1 MLLFADVRL
10 VFTVSCHKR
19 FGAHHHQISIS
30 LLCVVL
36 QHIVAYCSILQHI
49 VAYCSIVSKYCMI
62 VLRRSVYMITYVHC
76 CIVSHCN
83 KLAQRLDLQ
92 YIILLVCHRCRSIR
106 RPASDDGFKDARK
119 RKLYLMKLIGLGWI
133 R

>member
-1 MLLFADVRL
+1 
-10 VFTVSCHKR
+10 
-19 FGAHHHQISIS
+19 
-30 LLCVVL
+30 
-36 QHIVAYCSILQHI
+36 
-49 VAYCSIVSKYCMI
+49 MI

-106 RPASDDGFKDARK
+106 RPASDDGFFQRRAKAQAVFRFDWVGVDS
-119 RKLYLMKLIGLGWI
+119 MKFNCTILIDS
-133 R
+133 